1 MIRCE
6 NLTKKYRWY
15 EREDSLKS
23 SFAKAFKKRGKIW
36 EWEVLNG
43 ITFHIKKGEAVGIIG
58 KNGSGKSTLLKLV
71 CGIYAP
77 NSGSITTE
85 AKRRLALIELGAGFY
100 PDLTGRDNIKL
111 NWAFNN
117 LPKMELKEKFNDI
130 VDFSG
135 VGDFLDTPLKYYS
148 SGMTARLGFSVAIHA
163 DPDLLIIDEILAVGD
178 LEFQEKCYG
187 KIEEFKRKDTTI
199 LFVSHSQGDLQ
210 RVCERGI
217 FLDKGRVQYDG
228 PIANALTLYNQ
239 TYRTHDEVLSV

>member
-1 MIRCE
+1 MINCV
-6 NLTKKYRWY
+6 NLIKTYRWY

-23 SFAKAFKKRGKIW
+23 SFVKAFKKKGKTW
-36 EWEVLNG
+36 EWEVLKD
-43 ITFHIKKGEAVGIIG
+43 ISFHINDGERVGIIG
-58 KNGSGKSTLLKLV
+58 KNGSGKSTLLKLI

-77 NSGSITTE
+77 NSGFIITE

-117 LPKMELKEKFNDI
+117 LPKSELKKKFDSI

-135 VGDFLDTPLKYYS
+135 VSDFLDTPLKYYS

-178 LEFQEKCYG
+178 LEFQEKCYN
-187 KIEEFKRKDTTI
+187 KIEEFRGKKTTI
-199 LFVSHSQGDLQ
+199 IFVSHSQSDLQ

-217 FLDKGRVQYDG
+217 FLNNGRVQYDG

-239 TYRTHDEVLSV
+239 TSRINDEVPSV